1 MGLTRVRPSKSV
13 CASDPSWNTK
23 HGAMPKL
30 FWPKWTLILAS
41 WTKTAG
47 KGNILSHMCLNPMH
61 PRWIYSNS
69 QAPNNWLR
77 VCWMGS
83 LQLYSHRAKLAV
95 GRHLPCKVTSHRKMA
110 AWTRWATAGESCPAP
125 LTPSFPWLDS
135 GRKNRTSKRVRW
147 KFTTRISRIYWTHL
161 RACCS
166 ADSTPKEVSR
176 WMTCW
181 W

>member
-1 MGLTRVRPSKSV
+1 
-13 CASDPSWNTK
+13 
-23 HGAMPKL
+23 MPKSY
-30 FWPKWTLILAS
+30 WPKWMGILAS

-47 KGNILSHMCLNPMH
+47 KGNILFHMYLNPMH
-61 PRWIYSNS
+61 HRWIYSNS
-69 QAPNNWLR
+69 QAQNNWLA

-83 LQLYSHRAKLAV
+83 LQPYSHRARLAV
-95 GRHLPCKVTSHRKMA
+95 GRHLRCKVTRKVA
-110 AWTRWATAGESCPAP
+110 KWTRWATVGGSCHAP
-125 LTPSFPWLDS
+125 LTPYFQWLGS
-135 GRKNRTSKRVRW
+135 GKKNRTSKRVRW

-166 ADSTPKEVSR
+166 ADSTPKEVFR